1 MPRTLRAMR
10 HTSRDRRNRIRHQ
23 KARNRLRQQAKQQ
36 RKLRREQAKAAA

>member
-10 HTSRDRRNRIRHQ
+10 HTSRDR
-23 KARNRLRQQAKQQ
+23 RNRLRQQAKQQ